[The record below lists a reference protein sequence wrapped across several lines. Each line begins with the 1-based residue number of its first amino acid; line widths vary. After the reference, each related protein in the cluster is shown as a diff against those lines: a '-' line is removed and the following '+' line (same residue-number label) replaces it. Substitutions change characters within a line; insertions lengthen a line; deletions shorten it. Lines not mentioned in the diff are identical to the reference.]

1 MRITLDTNVLVS
13 AFISKSGQPAAVLDA
28 ILTFPEIE
36 LVLSDQILRELRDV
50 LLRREVRARF
60 GYSVSDTDA
69 FVNALRAVCGLVR
82 VKSDFKVVADDP
94 KDNIIINT
102 AYDGGADY
110 VVSGDRHLEEVK
122 RFRGMRIVSSRSML
136 NILRRRF
143 GEFIIPGT

>member
-82 VKSDFKVVADDP
+82 SQTSKWWLMIP
-94 KDNIIINT
+94 KITLSSI
-102 AYDGGADY
+102 
-110 VVSGDRHLEEVK
+110 RHMMAVP
-122 RFRGMRIVSSRSML
+122 I
-136 NILRRRF
+136 
-143 GEFIIPGT
+143 T

>member
-13 AFISKSGQPAAVLDA
+13 AFISKAGQPAAVLDA

-36 LVLSDQILRELRDV
+36 LVLSNQILTELRDV
-50 LLRREVRARF
+50 LLRREVRTRF

-69 FVNALRAVCGLVR
+69 FVNALRAVCELVR
-82 VKSDFKVVADDP
+82 VKSDFILADDP

-110 VVSGDRHLEEVK
+110 IVSGDRHLDELK
-122 RFRGMRIVSSRSML
+122 RFRGIRIVSPKSML
-136 NILRRRF
+136 NILRRKF
-143 GEFIIPGT
+143 GEFIIPGS